1 MDGMRPAPKFP
12 GAIRCAP
19 EVLVDLVRRC
29 AREEDLRGAF
39 ATIASYCGFDAF
51 SYLLLAESTGVPTV
65 LHHWTSACARWQA
78 RYAERK
84 YYAMDPRILLT
95 QGRCVPVLWHA
106 EPVDST
112 RMCPPFAADAA
123 RFGICSGIAVAFD
136 DTRIGRVVLSWDSA
150 LAPGDERG
158 ATLAHD
164 LAHLMLLAGYLREA
178 MLAHCHLALENRPDA
193 HLTPREREC
202 IGFAARGMTSADIGR
217 KLGIT
222 QRTVN
227 FHFGNIMGKLGVLN
241 RAEAIVRAIG
251 LRIVPPV

>member
-1 MDGMRPAPKFP
+1 MDQMRRVPPVPDATE
-12 GAIRCAP
+12 I
-19 EVLVDLVRRC
+19 LVDLVRRC

-51 SYLLLAESTGVPTV
+51 SYLLLADGTGVPTV

-84 YYAMDPRILLT
+84 YHAMDPRILLT

-106 EPVDST
+106 EPRDAT
-112 RMCPPFAADAA
+112 RMRPPFAADAA
-123 RFGICSGIAVAFD
+123 RFGLRSGVAVAFD
-136 DTRIGRVVLSWDSA
+136 DARIGRVVLSWDSA
-150 LAPGDERG
+150 REPGDDC
-158 ATLAHD
+158 APSIAHD

-178 MLAHCHLALENRPDA
+178 MLAHCHAALANRPDA
-193 HLTPREREC
+193 HLTEREREC
-202 IGFAARGMTSADIGR
+202 IAFAARGMTSADIGR

-227 FHFGNIMGKLGVLN
+227 FHFSNIMGKLGVLN

-251 LRIVPPV
+251 LRMVPPI